1 MYELRH
7 NPYFSRWFSAITLGR
22 KKAQLPQV
30 TILILVD
37 GFLQYIEGLGV
48 IEISFV
54 TILILVDGF
63 MQLRIIELLNSY

>member
-1 MYELRH
+1 MSH
-7 NPYFSRWFSAITLGR
+7 NPYFSRWFSAIKCACRIPNPLF
-22 KKAQLPQV
+22 V

-63 MQLRIIELLNSY
+63 LQLRIIELLNSY